1 MYSIHMTTEKYAKPN
16 YLAMVYALAALV
28 YEKNLTAILSTT
40 HQTWTSKA
48 LLGTASKITFNPF

>member
-1 MYSIHMTTEKYAKPN
+1 MTTEKYAKPN